1 MILSQFEEAVWH
13 GRSSDGDV
21 AEPRH
26 HGGEIVASVE
36 TVFEF
41 GEVAGHMLVTDGTVS
56 ASDGAFDVPEGSVDP
71 LERGRQ
77 GGLSARSCDN
87 RLMDAPG
94 FADAGETAQAVTDD
108 GAGGIEIALGQGHDF
123 GTAETLYPAQLQADW
138 LPLRRGFDRS
148 HNRRL
153 AGRTAATLATVPLAA
168 EIGVVHLDA
177 SRQAL
182 CGVPLHHHLHE
193 FVLDLPGGGLGDA
206 QPAAQL
212 DAGNASLALGE
223 VVHGAKPST
232 QWRFGRGENRS
243 GDQGCLPSTGGALV
257 KCTGLDKAMLL
268 ARADRAD
275 ETRWPAPPHHHLPAL
290 ILRPVKNGK
299 LSLTETLLKLHL
311 VARHHSNPQ
320 KQPHVPGLYF
330 IFMAEDSQ

>member
-1 MILSQFEEAVWH
+1 
-13 GRSSDGDV
+13 
-21 AEPRH
+21 
-26 HGGEIVASVE
+26 
-36 TVFEF
+36 
-41 GEVAGHMLVTDGTVS
+41 MLVTDGTVS

-77 GGLSARSCDN
+77 GSLAARSCDH

-94 FADAGETAQAVTDD
+94 FADAGETAQTVTDD

-123 GTAETLYPAQLQADW
+123 GTAETLYPAQLQAIW
-138 LPLRRGFDRS
+138 LALRRGFDRS

-257 KCTGLDKAMLL
+257 KCAGLDKAMLL

-275 ETRWPAPPHHHLPAL
+275 ETRWPAPPHHRLPAL
-290 ILRPVKNGK
+290 ILCPVKNGK

-320 KQPHVPGLYF
+320 KQPHVPGLYST
-330 IFMAEDSQ
+330 FMAEDSR

>member
-1 MILSQFEEAVWH
+1 MILSQFEEAVRH

-26 HGGEIVASVE
+26 HGGEIVSPVE
-36 TVFEF
+36 PVFEF
-41 GEVAGHMLVTDGTVS
+41 GEVAGHMLVSNGTVS
-56 ASDGAFDVPEGSVDP
+56 ASDGAFDVPEGGVDP
-71 LERGRQ
+71 LERWGQ
-77 GGLSARSCDN
+77 SGLAAGSSEDW
-87 RLMDAPG
+87 LMDAPG
-94 FADAGETAQAVTDD
+94 VADAGETAQAVTDD
-108 GAGGIEIALGQGHDF
+108 SAGGIEIALRQGRDF

-138 LPLRRGFDRS
+138 FALRCGFDRR
-148 HNRRL
+148 HDRRL
-153 AGRTAATLATVPLAA
+153 AGRTAAPLAAVPLAA
-168 EIGVVHLDA
+168 EIGVVHLDP

-193 FVLDLPGGGLGDA
+193 FVLDLPRRGLGDA
-206 QPAAQL
+206 KPAAQL

-232 QWRFGRGENRS
+232 QWGFGRGENRS
-243 GDQGCLPSTGGALV
+243 GDHGSLPSTGGALV
-257 KCTGLDKAMLL
+257 KRTGLDKAMML

-275 ETRWPAPPHHHLPAL
+275 ETRWPAPPHHRLPAL
-290 ILRPVKNGK
+290 ILCPVENGK

-320 KQPHVPGLYF
+320 KQPHVPGLYP
-330 IFMAEDSQ
+330 ILMAEDSR

>member
-1 MILSQFEEAVWH
+1 MILSQFEEAIWH

-36 TVFEF
+36 TVLEF

-77 GGLSARSCDN
+77 GGPAARSCDDW
-87 RLMDAPG
+87 LMDAPDVG
-94 FADAGETAQAVTDD
+94 DAGETAQAITDD
-108 GAGGIEIALGQGHDF
+108 SAGGIEIALCQEHDF

-138 LPLRRGFDRS
+138 LTLRCGFDRS

-153 AGRTAATLATVPLAA
+153 AGRTAAPLAPVPLAA
-168 EIGVVHLDA
+168 EIGVVHLDP

-182 CGVPLHHHLHE
+182 RGVPLHHHLHE
-193 FVLDLPGGGLGDA
+193 FVLDLPRRGLGDA
-206 QPAAQL
+206 KPAAQL

-232 QWRFGRGENRS
+232 QWGFGRGENRS
-243 GDQGCLPSTGGALV
+243 GDHGSLPSTGGALV
-257 KCTGLDKAMLL
+257 KRAGLDEAVML

-275 ETRWPAPPHHHLPAL
+275 EARWPAPPHHRLPAL
-290 ILRPVKNGK
+290 ILCPVKNGK
-299 LSLTETLLKLHL
+299 LNLTEALLKLDL
-311 VARHHSNPQ
+311 VARHHSNPRNS
-320 KQPHVPGLYF
+320 HMFLVCT
-330 IFMAEDSQ
+330 